1 VNEAHPLVRE
11 VLEGDSYELRV
22 LAAQGILPLSVEE
35 LIPLQVFLAGFED
48 PFIAGEARKSLAGT
62 ETRILVSY
70 LASEAPPDVQRFFAL
85 RSAAEPELIEAILR
99 RRDVA
104 GELLA
109 ELAPTLT
116 PDLQETLLLRQDAIL
131 EHPEMLAELERNP
144 RLSPFSRRRI
154 AEYREHLLPRSSG
167 PAAAEAAAE
176 GAAPAGVEEEPFTE
190 EELAELERVRSLPA
204 EGEVDRTTGLSEH
217 QLRALP
223 VPMRLRLARGA
234 SRTLRALLIKDLN
247 TNVALATLT
256 NAAFTLDEIE
266 QLASS
271 HAVVDDVLVAI
282 SKKREWTARYGVCL
296 NLARNPRL
304 PVGIAVRFV
313 ARLAVRDLRMLGRD
327 RNVPEVVRSTAQ
339 RLYRIKVS

>member
-1 VNEAHPLVRE
+1 VSDVHPLVRE

-62 ETRILVSY
+62 ETRILASY
-70 LASEAPPDVQRFFAL
+70 LAADAPPDVQRFLAL
-85 RSAAEPELIEAILR
+85 RSASEPELIEAVLR
-99 RRDVA
+99 RRDVS

-109 ELAPTLT
+109 ELAPTLA

-154 AEYREHLLPRSSG
+154 AEYREHLLPRRVG
-167 PAAAEAAAE
+167 PAAAESADD
-176 GAAPAGVEEEPFTE
+176 GAALEEGEEPFTE
-190 EELAELERVRSLPA
+190 EELAELERVRQLPA

-247 TNVALATLT
+247 TNVALATLS

-313 ARLAVRDLRMLGRD
+313 ARLAVRDLRTLARD